1 MWNRAL
7 AARAR
12 HYPSGVLTVVEASGY
27 PSSVRCQAVFDDATE
42 LIRLPAVSPIAVGWR
57 GQACLLFHRHNAR
70 LEEQYELLITGD
82 LAEEA
87 GGIVLRPRSFVT
99 GTGSPKN
106 DRMPHA
112 GAPLDLI
119 RFMLLGRRKA
129 RAYLAKRGKAWPR
142 VDFEAMLRELD
153 AQ

>member
-27 PSSVRCQAVFDDATE
+27 PSSVRCQTVFDDATE
-42 LIRLPAVSPIAVGWR
+42 LIRLPAVAPMAAGWR

-82 LAEEA
+82 LAEET
-87 GGIVLRPRSFVT
+87 GGLVCARGPS
-99 GTGSPKN
+99 SP
-106 DRMPHA
+106 
-112 GAPLDLI
+112 
-119 RFMLLGRRKA
+119 A
-129 RAYLAKRGKAWPR
+129 RAARRRTACPT
-142 VDFEAMLRELD
+142 REHRWI
-153 AQ
+153 